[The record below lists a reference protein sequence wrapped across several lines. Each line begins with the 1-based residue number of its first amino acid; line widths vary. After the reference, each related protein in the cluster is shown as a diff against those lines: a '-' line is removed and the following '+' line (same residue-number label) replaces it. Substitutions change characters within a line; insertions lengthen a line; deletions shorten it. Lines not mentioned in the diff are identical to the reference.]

1 MKINRVRSFGVAA
14 IALLGMMTMGCATK
28 RYVRSTVAPLDAKVS
43 QIDKR
48 TADKDKELAGGIEG
62 LENDLSRTKEHLSD
76 TDAKATTANENAQRA
91 EGKAVRAGLSAD
103 EARTLAEK
111 GLSRASLLERALE
124 EQDKLELHAEQSVLF
139 RLNSSELTPQG
150 KAILDELANQMASLD
165 RYVVEL
171 EGYTD
176 RTGDRA
182 LNLSLSQRRAEA
194 VARYLTVKHNVPLR
208 RVHVLGLGQETPAAD
223 NSTPAGRAQNRRVAV
238 RIYVP
243 GSNALQQ
250 LEKQNASVEAPSR
263 QLAQKVSGQ

>member
-1 MKINRVRSFGVAA
+1 
-14 IALLGMMTMGCATK
+14 
-28 RYVRSTVAPLDAKVS
+28 
-43 QIDKR
+43 
-48 TADKDKELAGGIEG
+48 
-62 LENDLSRTKEHLSD
+62 
-76 TDAKATTANENAQRA
+76 
-91 EGKAVRAGLSAD
+91 VRAGLSAD

-124 EQDKLELHAEQSVLF
+124 EQDKLELHAEKSVLF

-150 KAILDELANQMASLD
+150 KAILDELASQMASLD

-208 RVHVLGLGQETPAAD
+208 RVSAGRGQETSSGH
-223 NSTPAGRAQNRRVAV
+223 NSTPRPGAEPPCGGTHLR
-238 RIYVP
+238 P
-243 GSNALQQ
+243 GSNASPTIR
-250 LEKQNASVEAPSR
+250 ENRTPRWRRHR
-263 QLAQKVSGQ
+263 QLARSLWPVVRRGAPG